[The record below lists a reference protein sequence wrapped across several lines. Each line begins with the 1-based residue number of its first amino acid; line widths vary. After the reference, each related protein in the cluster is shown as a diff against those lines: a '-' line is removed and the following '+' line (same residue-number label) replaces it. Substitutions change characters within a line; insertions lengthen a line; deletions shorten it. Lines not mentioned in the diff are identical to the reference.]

1 MTINEQTLQELA
13 KQFGLALDWSNKN
26 IIPYLQNLAQRVITY
41 EFRSSIFWIVIGVFF
56 ILIGIIL
63 VVLGVRSFRSGI
75 DDIIGFTTIIAICL
89 WFIGICIIGAQ
100 INDIILCGTLPEKIL
115 LRYIQSN

>member
-13 KQFGLALDWSNKN
+13 KQFGLALDWSNN
-26 IIPYLQNLAQRVITY
+26 NVIPYLQDLAQRVITY
-41 EFRSSIFWIVIGVFF
+41 EFRSSIFWIVIGVIF
-56 ILIGIIL
+56 ILIGIIA
-63 VVLGVRSFRSGI
+63 VVLAARSDI
-75 DDIIGFTTIIAICL
+75 DDIIGFAILVAILL
-89 WFIGICIIGAQ
+89 WFVGIVIIGAQ

>member
-56 ILIGIIL
+56 ILIGIITI
-63 VVLGVRSFRSGI
+63 VLSVRSDI
-75 DDIIGFTTIIAICL
+75 DDIIGFAVLVAILL
-89 WFIGICIIGAQ
+89 WFVGIVIIGAQ